1 MPFEKYINYKA
12 LLSHPLSYL
21 ALLLLCP
28 LPFLMLAFQFFFNFQ
43 SLDSIGEEITR
54 IEKKSHYS
62 QEWHKKETAFLSM
75 MKQADHFYIDKHL
88 ETLSF
93 LEPELKKMETLLLDS
108 APDDHLKKRV
118 QFLKEGSN
126 RLLFSEEKIRQHQQ
140 FLEVEEYN
148 QTPVEMNE
156 EDLKKL
162 LSLIE
167 GVTIW
172 PYGPKESRPQLI
184 LTDFQLTK
192 KELPSHENVFVID
205 LKLLKRESALHAKE

>member
-1 MPFEKYINYKA
+1 MPFEKYINYRA
-12 LLSHPLSYL
+12 LISHPLSYL
-21 ALLLLCP
+21 CLILLCP
-28 LPFLMLAFQFFFNFQ
+28 LPFIALLFQFLFHFQ
-43 SLDSIGEEITR
+43 SLESIGEEITR
-54 IEKKSHYS
+54 IETKSLYS
-62 QEWHKKETAFLSM
+62 QEWNKKETAFLSM

-93 LEPELKKMETLLLDS
+93 LEPELKKMETLLIERTQ
-108 APDDHLKKRV
+108 DDQLKRRV

-140 FLEVEEYN
+140 FIEVEEHS
-148 QTPVEMNE
+148 QSSVEMNE

-192 KELPSHENVFVID
+192 KELPSHEHVFVIN
-205 LKLLKRESALHAKE
+205 LKLLKRERALHAKE